1 MSNQVQLDLDNQW
14 AGTTLY
20 PTISFD
26 SVNEERS
33 KIRILDAS
41 EFKYPIVKAEF
52 CSKLNWK
59 EGLNST
65 VKLIENAADEVPKV
79 SSSNLDADETTS
91 DDLIKIQSNQESMD
105 ESDDF
110 VEVNKSGTVVE
121 KETENEKLMKS
132 AINDLETI
140 LKRTKPETFIL
151 QPIAKTCSTRASPS
165 DEKLQTYYEI
175 ELLEHD
181 PANTVAVG
189 LGSLAFNPT
198 STDLVGWR
206 NSSYGYHSDDG
217 AIFVNHG
224 QPVQKC
230 VTFGQGDTVGVGYHD
245 DDIYFTKNGELVHS
259 VKLRIVDATT
269 SETPQSFL
277 EQINK
282 LGQDMDIKFGKNV
295 EETLKHVA
303 QSLTSEASNAFRGG
317 RRQNYNVFPGEGRTC
332 GRKRAEKS
340 QSPEKRKSENE
351 IIIPL
356 KRFKADQ
363 VKLSM
368 NKQGQ
373 LNIEARVEEQK
384 GLKRGATRKETTIV
398 EEVVQIPAYV
408 VERGLLAQVKTK
420 FESGMLFISWPAD
433 VVEIPIIMT
442 D

>member
-1 MSNQVQLDLDNQW
+1 MSQVQLDLDNQW

-26 SVNEERS
+26 SVNEQRS
-33 KIRILDAS
+33 KIRVLDAS
-41 EFKYPIVKAEF
+41 EFKYPIVNAEF

-59 EGLNST
+59 EGLNSA
-65 VKLIENAADEVPKV
+65 VKIIIESE
-79 SSSNLDADETTS
+79 S
-91 DDLIKIQSNQESMD
+91 DLIKISNQESMD
-105 ESDDF
+105 EDDF
-110 VEVNKSGTVVE
+110 VEVNKPEIES
-121 KETENEKLMKS
+121 ENEKLMKS

-140 LKRTKPETFIL
+140 LKRTKPSEKIIL
-151 QPIAKTCSTRASPS
+151 QPTSKTCSTRASPS

-181 PANTVAVG
+181 PVNTVAIG

-198 STDLVGWR
+198 STDLVGWG

-224 QPVQKC
+224 KPVLKC
-230 VTFGQGDTVGVGYHD
+230 TIFKQGDIVGVGYQD
-245 DDIYFTKNGELVHS
+245 DDIYFTKNGELVHA
-259 VKLRIVDATT
+259 VKLRIVDATQQT
-269 SETPQSFL
+269 SSQSFL

-282 LGQDMDIKFGKNV
+282 LGQDMDVKFGKNV

-317 RRQNYNVFPGEGRTC
+317 VKNYNVFPGQGRKC
-332 GRKRAEKS
+332 GRKQS
-340 QSPEKRKSENE
+340 QSPEKSRKPDNE
-351 IIIPL
+351 IIVPL
-356 KRFKADQ
+356 YRFRPEQ

-373 LNIEARVEEQK
+373 LNIEARLEEQK
-384 GLKRGATRKETTIV
+384 DTKRNSTRKETTIV
-398 EEVVQIPAYV
+398 EEVVQVPGYV
-408 VERGLLAQVKTK
+408 VERGLLAEVKTK
-420 FESGMLFISWPAD
+420 FENGRLFISWPAD
-433 VVEIPIIMT
+433 VVEIPITMT

>member
-1 MSNQVQLDLDNQW
+1 MSQVQLDLDNQW

-26 SVNEERS
+26 SVNEQRS
-33 KIRILDAS
+33 KIRVLDAS
-41 EFKYPIVKAEF
+41 EFKYPIVNAQL

-59 EGLNST
+59 EGLNSS
-65 VKLIENAADEVPKV
+65 VKLIETVDDSKLYP
-79 SSSNLDADETTS
+79 NLDSNEANSS
-91 DDLIKIQSNQESMD
+91 DDLIKIQSNQESMED
-105 ESDDF
+105 DDF
-110 VEVNKSGTVVE
+110 VEVNTSGTVVE

-140 LKRTKPETFIL
+140 LKRTKPENIIL
-151 QPIAKTCSTRASPS
+151 QPNSKTCSTRANPS

-181 PANTVAVG
+181 PANTVAIG

-206 NSSYGYHSDDG
+206 NASYGYHSDDG

-224 QPVQKC
+224 QPVLKC
-230 VTFGQGDTVGVGYHD
+230 TTFKQGDTVGVGYND

-269 SETPQSFL
+269 SQTSQSFL

-282 LGQDMDIKFGKNV
+282 LGQDMDVKFGKNV
-295 EETLKHVA
+295 EETLKNVA
-303 QSLTSEASNAFRGG
+303 QSLTNEASHAFRGG
-317 RRQNYNVFPGEGRTC
+317 RRGRGCGVKNFNVFPGQGQKC
-332 GRKRAEKS
+332 GRKQS

-351 IIIPL
+351 MIVPL
-356 KRFKADQ
+356 KRFRPDQ

-373 LNIEARVEEQK
+373 LNIEARTEEQK

-398 EEVVQIPAYV
+398 EETVQIPAYV
-408 VERGLLAQVKTK
+408 VERGLLGEVKTK
-420 FESGMLFISWPAD
+420 FESGMLLISWPAD
-433 VVEIPIIMT
+433 VVEIPITMT